1 MFFRAPVLT
10 LFVMC
15 TTRCAVS
22 PGTRFVI
29 LTRSPAF
36 GLSFEIR
43 SVAVWKVLPGFV
55 LAAVNVAVVEPTDVT
70 PIKTRAESAIVATRK
85 FVPRI
90 LVPLFLPA
98 RSAGL
103 SCVGATIW
111 WRGRAGMGLPGGTSL
126 PHWDYDLRVC
136 SAGDTG
142 RTTCELV
149 LVLLL
154 GQLLPESGPAASPR
168 LGDRD
173 ALLAPGAGSPPEH
186 GCRGEADET
195 RGR

>member
-1 MFFRAPVLT
+1 
-10 LFVMC
+10 MC

-90 LVPLFLPA
+90 LGPLFLPA

-103 SCVGATIW
+103 SCVGQLS
-111 WRGRAGMGLPGGTSL
+111 RGAAVPG
-126 PHWDYDLRVC
+126 WDY
-136 SAGDTG
+136 
-142 RTTCELV
+142 
-149 LVLLL
+149 
-154 GQLLPESGPAASPR
+154 
-168 LGDRD
+168 
-173 ALLAPGAGSPPEH
+173 
-186 GCRGEADET
+186 RGERPYPIGPT
-195 RGR
+195 